1 MPTAVLDIDG
11 TLVDSNYHH
20 VLAWDRAFAG
30 CRAKVPLWQIH
41 RHMGMGGDRL
51 VAELLGEGFEA
62 QHGDH
67 AREAEERLY
76 GELLPEVRAV
86 EGAREAI
93 SWLSESGWTVILASS
108 AKSGEVDHYIG
119 LLGAEDLVDEA
130 TDSDDVEQTKPAVDL
145 IDAALE
151 KAQAD
156 SREAIVVG
164 DSVWDV
170 EAAGRA
176 GVASIAV
183 LSGGF
188 PESDLKE
195 AGAAEVIE
203 SVAQLPRLISGR
215 PRLGQATGR

>member
-1 MPTAVLDIDG
+1 
-11 TLVDSNYHH
+11 
-20 VLAWDRAFAG
+20 
-30 CRAKVPLWQIH
+30 
-41 RHMGMGGDRL
+41 MGMGGDRL